1 MPETTSN
8 IEFAQKVHEQ
18 GHEQGHHHGPASGR
32 RAQWVGIAEAVVLSI
47 VAVATA
53 WSGYQAA
60 KWDALSAKQYTLA
73 SLASVAAEEKG
84 TLAGQDRLYDI
95 VTFNGW
101 VAARAAGNDKLAAIY
116 QRRFRPEYAAAFLAW
131 QKLDPFNN
139 PSAPPGPVFMPEYTN
154 ANAQASAKLTR
165 EARSYV
171 EKGVS
176 TRETGDSYVKVTV
189 FLATVLLLTA
199 LSQRFE
205 VSGPRVAVIAVAFLL
220 LIMSTYWIVT
230 LPRA

>member
-1 MPETTSN
+1 MSEKTSN
-8 IEFAQKVHEQ
+8 VEFAHRV
-18 GHEQGHHHGPASGR
+18 HEQGHHHGQPPDR
-32 RAQWVGIAEAVVLSI
+32 RTVWVGIAEAVVLSI

-60 KWDALSAKQYTLA
+60 RWEAVSAKQYALA
-73 SLASVAAEEKG
+73 SRTTVLSQEKA

-95 VTFNGW
+95 TTFNSW
-101 VAARAAGNDKLAAIY
+101 IAAKTGGDEKLAAIY
-116 QRRFRPEYAAAFLAW
+116 QRRFRTEYVAAFAAW
-131 QKLDPFNN
+131 QKLDPLNN
-139 PSAPPGPVFMPEYTN
+139 PSAPAGPIFMPEYVN
-154 ANAQASAKLTR
+154 ANTQESGKLAK
-165 EARSYV
+165 EATDYF

-205 VSGPRVAVIAVAFLL
+205 IIGPRIAVVVVAFGL
-220 LIMSTYWIVT
+220 LIISTYLIVT
-230 LPRA
+230 LPRV